1 MFILNIDC
9 VHNLIKIIPNDFY
22 CNIWLC
28 QIFVSMLRFQSEFK
42 VSIWNSTD
50 LKFERY
56 FNQMMTNNWT
66 YVFHAALSVQSKC
79 FHIRADSHIV
89 DIALAITKCILFVWN
104 ICGQNQAAKIYCRL
118 YAEHFIIVLLNI
130 IPVISRS
137 TTSHFISIANVCY

>member
-1 MFILNIDC
+1 MTFIVIFDYVRFLFLC
-9 VHNLIKIIPNDFY
+9 WDF
-22 CNIWLC
+22 NP
-28 QIFVSMLRFQSEFK
+28 SLRSRFGTVPILQ
-42 VSIWNSTD
+42 
-50 LKFERY
+50 FERY

-89 DIALAITKCILFVWN
+89 DIALAITECILFVWN